1 MKILLILLAL
11 LKILAIL
18 LLVLAI
24 IFIIVLTLI
33 LLIPIKYNI
42 DAQKSIRL
50 YANIEI
56 KWLIKT
62 IYFRYKINTECKR
75 VILKVFGKTIYKD
88 KTSFEDNEDDE
99 IEEKDETEDLYDI
112 SGNQKVLKDT
122 DDYSKHHDR
131 DEKEIKCSQ
140 KEEKIDKQIED
151 ILKDESKKVED
162 IAEEEIEENSI
173 IEKIKYLW
181 NYPDRQQI
189 VDASIKLIKK
199 IIKILFPKKVELDM
213 EVGCDN
219 PATTGYILAL
229 SSILT
234 LYFGD
239 NIKVYGN
246 FETSVLNGKF
256 KAEGKFTLF
265 CVLWALLVFIFIK
278 PIRKI
283 IWNYLKNRRK
293 EE

>member
-1 MKILLILLAL
+1 MNILLILLAL

-18 LLVLAI
+18 LLVLAT

-50 YANIEI
+50 YANIEV
-56 KWLIKT
+56 KWLIRT
-62 IYFRYKINTECKR
+62 VYFRYKINTDYKK

-88 KTSFEDNEDDE
+88 KTSFEEDE
-99 IEEKDETEDLYDI
+99 IEEKDETKDLHDI
-112 SGNQKVLKDT
+112 SDNQLQEVLKDI
-122 DDYSKHHDR
+122 DDYSTHHYK
-131 DEKEIKCSQ
+131 DEKEIKYSQ
-140 KEEKIDKQIED
+140 KEKKIDKQIED

-162 IAEEEIEENSI
+162 ITEEEIKENSV

-181 NYPDRQQI
+181 NYPDREEI
-189 VDASIKLIKK
+189 VNASIKLIKK
-199 IIKILFPKKVELDM
+199 IIKILFPTRVELDM

-265 CVLWALLVFIFIK
+265 SIVWALLIFIFIK

>member
-42 DAQKSIRL
+42 DAQKGIRL
-50 YANIEI
+50 YANIEV

-62 IYFRYKINTECKR
+62 VYFRYKINTECKR
-75 VILKVFGKTIYKD
+75 VILKVLGKTIYKD
-88 KTSFEDNEDDE
+88 KTSFEDDE
-99 IEEKDETEDLYDI
+99 TEEKDETENLHDI
-112 SGNQKVLKDT
+112 LDIQENLKDT
-122 DDYSKHHDR
+122 DNYFSQNEKA
-131 DEKEIKCSQ
+131 EKEIKYSQ
-140 KEEKIDKQIED
+140 KEKKIDKQTED
-151 ILKDESKKVED
+151 ILKDESKKVEN
-162 IAEEEIEENSI
+162 IVEEEIKENSI

-181 NYPDRQQI
+181 NYPSRQQI

-199 IIKILFPKKVELDM
+199 IIKTLFPKKLELDM

-239 NIKVYGN
+239 NIKIYGN
-246 FETSVLNGKF
+246 FKTSVLNGNF
-256 KAEGKFTLF
+256 KAEGKFTF
-265 CVLWALLVFIFIK
+265 FSIIWALLVFIFVK

>member
-42 DAQKSIRL
+42 DAQKGIRL
-50 YANIEI
+50 YANIEV

-62 IYFRYKINTECKR
+62 VYFRYKINTECKR
-75 VILKVFGKTIYKD
+75 VILKVLGKTIYKD
-88 KTSFEDNEDDE
+88 KTSFEDDE
-99 IEEKDETEDLYDI
+99 TEEKDETENLHDVPDI
-112 SGNQKVLKDT
+112 QENLKDI
-122 DDYSKHHDR
+122 DNYFSQNEKA
-131 DEKEIKCSQ
+131 EKEIKYSQ
-140 KEEKIDKQIED
+140 KEKKIDKQTED
-151 ILKDESKKVED
+151 ILKDESKKVEN
-162 IAEEEIEENSI
+162 IVEEEIKENSI

-181 NYPDRQQI
+181 NYPGRQQI

-199 IIKILFPKKVELDM
+199 IIKTLFPKKLELDM

-239 NIKVYGN
+239 NIKIYGN
-246 FETSVLNGKF
+246 FKTSVLNGNF
-256 KAEGKFTLF
+256 KAEGKFTF
-265 CVLWALLVFIFIK
+265 FSITWALLVFIFVR